1 MRTLLDAADSACV
14 TRRKPSRP
22 TQPYCSRSCS
32 ICLRRL
38 GALRFSSHA
47 VSDCRPIGRRLVYH
61 SRRIALSSPNS
72 SCAQENSAYGTSLFI
87 RIYSVAFLTSAPAQ
101 MLFPLLPCIPQSYTG
116 TSGCRRTRETSRKAY
131 CRVLPHPYA
140 ARVARRLTGF
150 PPCTRCSP
158 PNFIGSHTRISSI
171 SAFASCKRYSLP
183 AFRRASSAI
192 AATPSTACVCVWS
205 SRCV

>member
-47 VSDCRPIGRRLVYH
+47 VSDCRPIGRRSVYH

-101 MLFPLLPCIPQSYTG
+101 MLFPLLPRTPRAYTG
-116 TSGCRRTRETSRKAY
+116 TSGCRRRRGTSRKAQTDNSVGTA
-131 CRVLPHPYA
+131 CRPPSRPHNRY
-140 ARVARRLTGF
+140 RRRHSYIL
-150 PPCTRCSP
+150 PCTPTDSPSP
-158 PNFIGSHTRISSI
+158 P
-171 SAFASCKRYSLP
+171 SAYRTVYP
-183 AFRRASSAI
+183 AG
-192 AATPSTACVCVWS
+192 TACA
-205 SRCV
+205 